1 VIVVDT
7 SAVIAILRDEPEA
20 IAFTQAIIEADRCLM
35 ISISIMEAS
44 MVLAGPDGDATT
56 WRDLD
61 DLIGSAGIEVVAQDL
76 ELANL
81 ARDAFLR
88 FGKGR
93 HPAALTMGDCA
104 SYALAKSR
112 GPKLLFKSNDFS
124 HTDLSPA
131 AYASRR

>member
-35 ISISIMEAS
+35 ISINIMEAS

-112 GPKLLFKSNDFS
+112 GLKLLFKGNDFS